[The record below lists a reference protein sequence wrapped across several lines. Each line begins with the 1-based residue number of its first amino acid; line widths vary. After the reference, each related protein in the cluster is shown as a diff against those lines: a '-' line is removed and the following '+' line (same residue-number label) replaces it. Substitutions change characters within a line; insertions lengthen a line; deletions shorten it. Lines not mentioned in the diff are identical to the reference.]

1 MDVAPDGGEP
11 VSLAAI
17 GWMVVVL
24 VFAWRFR
31 RPAHRLAGARV
42 ATRTGPDRVGPL
54 DRLGR
59 YLRSRFQRPEDRTL
73 DRRLGRAAVL
83 FMALLFIQ
91 PFLAVLVGAASWA
104 VPWWRRRRDE
114 RAEAEAVVDELPW
127 LAGLVRLGVG
137 AGFPVGR
144 ALSEAAARGDGP
156 ASAVVVDAVRRTR
169 QGMSL
174 ADAVDGLR
182 PVLGEPG
189 RPLVAAL
196 VAAVRHGAPVGPA
209 LEAAASDLRLRARRR
224 AEVRAR
230 KVPVR
235 MLFPLVTCVLP
246 AFVLLSVVPMVG
258 DALSQL
264 ELDL

>member
-1 MDVAPDGGEP
+1 M
-11 VSLAAI
+11 SLV
-17 GWMVVVL
+17 GLSWVTVVMVV
-24 VFAWRFR
+24 AWRFR
-31 RPAHRLAGARV
+31 RPAHRLAGSRAAIAIR
-42 ATRTGPDRVGPL
+42 PDQAGLL

-59 YLRSRFQRPEDRTL
+59 YLRTRFQRPDDSAL
-73 DRRLGRAAVL
+73 DRRLGRAV
-83 FMALLFIQ
+83 ALSVPLLPVQ
-91 PFLAVLVGAASWA
+91 PFLAVLVGGLAW
-104 VPWWRRRRDE
+104 VLPWWRRRRTE

-127 LAGLVRLGVG
+127 LAGLIRLGVG

-144 ALSEAAARGDGP
+144 ALAEAAARGAGP
-156 ASAVVVDAVRRTR
+156 ASSAVLGAVRRTE

-196 VAAVRHGAPVGPA
+196 VAAIRHGAPVGPA
-209 LEAAASDLRLRARRR
+209 LESAAADLRLRARRR

-235 MLFPLVTCVLP
+235 MLFPLVTCILP
-246 AFVLLSVVPMVG
+246 AFILLSVVPMVG

>member
-1 MDVAPDGGEP
+1 
-11 VSLAAI
+11 
-17 GWMVVVL
+17 
-24 VFAWRFR
+24 
-31 RPAHRLAGARV
+31 
-42 ATRTGPDRVGPL
+42 
-54 DRLGR
+54 
-59 YLRSRFQRPEDRTL
+59 
-73 DRRLGRAAVL
+73 
-83 FMALLFIQ
+83 MALLFIQ
-91 PFLAVLVGAASWA
+91 PFLAVLVGA
-104 VPWWRRRRDE
+104 
-114 RAEAEAVVDELPW
+114 LH
-127 LAGLVRLGVG
+127 GLFPGGGG
-137 AGFPVGR
+137 AGMNAPRPRRWSTNCHGWRGWFASVWVRGSRWVG